1 MVQDSQTVLQLPTKT
16 TVAATDK
23 IMIVAN
29 AAGAGNVA
37 MIMVG
42 NLFGNSSI
50 QIRYGNSSVN
60 STLNATSISFNGNV
74 GVSGTFTAGSNT
86 VTVTKGIITSIT

>member
-16 TVAATDK
+16 SVVATDK

-37 MIMVG
+37 MISVG

-60 STLNATSISFNGNV
+60 SSLNSTSIAFNGTV
-74 GVSGTFTAGSNT
+74 GVSGSFTAGSNT

>member
-16 TVAATDK
+16 SVAATDK
-23 IMIVAN
+23 IMFVSN

-37 MIMVG
+37 LIAVS
-42 NLFGNSSI
+42 NLFGNSNI
-50 QIRYGNSSVN
+50 QIHYGNSSVN
-60 STLNATSISFNGNV
+60 SSLNATSISFNGIV